1 MDKSIILEDW
11 NEQFSIVEKLRIS
24 EVKELYK
31 KINETD
37 NKELRKNY
45 YNKIILGTEHVVYN
59 YLKST
64 NIYLLSSM
72 NADTEDIIATTYET
86 WIENIKNGKLNEA
99 NSFSQITQANTF
111 SYSIEEK
118 MGLNSQ
124 FDISSSSEFASSQF
138 YKNGKKH
145 SDNALG
151 VLTDLELRKSFV
163 KYYRLR
169 QLGDEKIDLTE
180 QVFEDSKI
188 SNDQKVRVASFFDKT
203 CDYLDSTIGDTKISD
218 TNLAKYIKLVISNT
232 ITSDSTDNSM
242 LIDNNDV
249 DSEVIENNMREKLIE
264 SFETAQL
271 TDTEKFIIRKRFGID
286 GGGCK
291 TLEETG
297 ESLGASKIGIL
308 LTEAKAL
315 HKLRTPK
322 SARGLQS
329 FL

>member
-1 MDKSIILEDW
+1 MDKTKILEDW
-11 NEQFSIVEKLRIS
+11 NEQFSNVEKLKLS
-24 EVKELYK
+24 EVKEIYK
-31 KINETD
+31 KIEETD

-64 NIYLLSSM
+64 KIYLLSSM
-72 NADTEDIIATTYET
+72 NVDPEDIIATTYET
-86 WIENIKNGKLNEA
+86 WIENIKNGKLNES

-124 FDISSSSEFASSQF
+124 FDISSSSASTQF
-138 YKNGKKH
+138 YKNGKKN

-151 VLTDLELRKSFV
+151 VLTDLELRKFFV

-203 CDYLDSTIGDTKISD
+203 CDYLDSTIGDTQISD
-218 TNLAKYIKLVISNT
+218 TNLAKYIKLIISNA
-232 ITSDSTDNSM
+232 IASDSIDNSI

-271 TDTEKFIIRKRFGID
+271 TDTEEFIIRKRFGLD
-286 GGGCK
+286 GGRK

-297 ESLGASKIGIL
+297 ESLGVSKMRVIFIE
-308 LTEAKAL
+308 TKAL
-315 HKLRTPK
+315 RKLRTPK

>member
-1 MDKSIILEDW
+1 MDKTKILEDW
-11 NEQFSIVEKLRIS
+11 NEQFSNVEKLKLS
-24 EVKELYK
+24 EVKEIYK
-31 KINETD
+31 KIEETD

-64 NIYLLSSM
+64 KIYLLSSM
-72 NADTEDIIATTYET
+72 NVDPEDIIATTYET

-124 FDISSSSEFASSQF
+124 FDISSSSASTQF

-151 VLTDLELRKSFV
+151 VLTDLELRKFFV

-203 CDYLDSTIGDTKISD
+203 CDYLDSTIGDTQISD
-218 TNLAKYIKLVISNT
+218 TNLAKYIKLIISNA
-232 ITSDSTDNSM
+232 ITSDSIDNSI

-271 TDTEKFIIRKRFGID
+271 TDTEEFIIRKRFGID
-286 GGGCK
+286 GGRK

-297 ESLGASKIGIL
+297 ESLGVSKMRVIFIE
-308 LTEAKAL
+308 TKAL
-315 HKLRTPK
+315 RKLRTPK

>member
-1 MDKSIILEDW
+1 MDKTKILEDW
-11 NEQFSIVEKLRIS
+11 NEQFSNVEKLKLS
-24 EVKELYK
+24 EVKEIYK
-31 KINETD
+31 KIEETD

-64 NIYLLSSM
+64 KIYLLSSM
-72 NADTEDIIATTYET
+72 NVDPEDIIATTYET
-86 WIENIKNGKLNEA
+86 WIENIKNGKLNES

-124 FDISSSSEFASSQF
+124 FDISSSSASTQF

-151 VLTDLELRKSFV
+151 VLTDLELRKFFV

-203 CDYLDSTIGDTKISD
+203 CDYLDSTIGDTQISD
-218 TNLAKYIKLVISNT
+218 TNLAKYIKLIISNA
-232 ITSDSTDNSM
+232 IASDSIDNSI

-286 GGGCK
+286 GGRK

-297 ESLGASKIGIL
+297 ESLGVSKMRVIFIE
-308 LTEAKAL
+308 TKAL
-315 HKLRTPK
+315 RKLRTPK

>member
-1 MDKSIILEDW
+1 MDKTKILEDW
-11 NEQFSIVEKLRIS
+11 NEQFSNVEKLKLS
-24 EVKELYK
+24 EVKEIYK
-31 KINETD
+31 KIEETD

-64 NIYLLSSM
+64 KIYLLSSM
-72 NADTEDIIATTYET
+72 NVDPEDIIATTYET
-86 WIENIKNGKLNEA
+86 WIENIKNGKLNES

-124 FDISSSSEFASSQF
+124 FDISSSSASTQF

-151 VLTDLELRKSFV
+151 VLTDLELRKFFV

-203 CDYLDSTIGDTKISD
+203 CDYLDSTIGDTQISD
-218 TNLAKYIKLVISNT
+218 TNLAKYIKLIISNA
-232 ITSDSTDNSM
+232 ITSDSIDNSI

-271 TDTEKFIIRKRFGID
+271 TDTEEFIIRKRFGID
-286 GGGCK
+286 GGRK

-297 ESLGASKIGIL
+297 ESLGVSKMRVIFIE
-308 LTEAKAL
+308 TKAL
-315 HKLRTPK
+315 RKLRTPK

>member
-1 MDKSIILEDW
+1 MDKTKILEDW
-11 NEQFSIVEKLRIS
+11 NEQFSNVEKLKLS
-24 EVKELYK
+24 EVKEIYK
-31 KINETD
+31 KIEETD

-45 YNKIILGTEHVVYN
+45 YNKIILGTEHIVYN

-64 NIYLLSSM
+64 KIYLLSSM
-72 NADTEDIIATTYET
+72 NVDPEDIIATTYET
-86 WIENIKNGKLNEA
+86 WIENIKNGKLNKA
-99 NSFSQITQANTF
+99 NSFSQITQANAF
-111 SYSIEEK
+111 GHSIEEK
-118 MGLNSQ
+118 MGLNNQ
-124 FDISSSSEFASSQF
+124 FDISSSSASTQF

-151 VLTDLELRKSFV
+151 VLTDLELRKFFV

-203 CDYLDSTIGDTKISD
+203 CDYLDSTIGDTQISD
-218 TNLAKYIKLVISNT
+218 TNLAKYIKLIISNA
-232 ITSDSTDNSM
+232 IASDSIDNSI

-271 TDTEKFIIRKRFGID
+271 TDTEEFIIRKRFGID
-286 GGGCK
+286 GGRK

-297 ESLGASKIGIL
+297 ESLGVSKMRVIFIE
-308 LTEAKAL
+308 TKAL
-315 HKLRTPK
+315 RKLRTPK

>member
-1 MDKSIILEDW
+1 MDKTKILEDW
-11 NEQFSIVEKLRIS
+11 NEQFSNVEKLKLS
-24 EVKELYK
+24 EVKEIYK
-31 KINETD
+31 KIEETD

-64 NIYLLSSM
+64 KIYLLSSM
-72 NADTEDIIATTYET
+72 NVDPEDIIATTYET
-86 WIENIKNGKLNEA
+86 WIENIKNGKLNES

-124 FDISSSSEFASSQF
+124 FDISSSSASTQF

-151 VLTDLELRKSFV
+151 VLTDLELRKFFV

-203 CDYLDSTIGDTKISD
+203 CDYLDSTIGDTQISD
-218 TNLAKYIKLVISNT
+218 TNLAKYIKLIISNA
-232 ITSDSTDNSM
+232 IASDSIDNSI

-271 TDTEKFIIRKRFGID
+271 TDTEEFIIRKRFGID
-286 GGGCK
+286 GGRK

-297 ESLGASKIGIL
+297 ESLGVSKMRVIFIE
-308 LTEAKAL
+308 TKAL
-315 HKLRTPK
+315 RKLRTPK

>member
-1 MDKSIILEDW
+1 MNKTKILEDW
-11 NEQFSIVEKLRIS
+11 NEQFSNVEKLKLS
-24 EVKELYK
+24 EVKEIYK
-31 KINETD
+31 KIEETD

-64 NIYLLSSM
+64 KIYLLSSM
-72 NADTEDIIATTYET
+72 NVDPEDIIATTYET

-124 FDISSSSEFASSQF
+124 FDISSSSASTQF

-151 VLTDLELRKSFV
+151 VLTDLELRKFFV

-180 QVFEDSKI
+180 QMFEDSKI

-218 TNLAKYIKLVISNT
+218 TNLEKYIKLIISNA
-232 ITSDSTDNSM
+232 ITSDSIDNSI

-271 TDTEKFIIRKRFGID
+271 TDTEEFIIRKRFGID
-286 GGGCK
+286 GGRK

-297 ESLGASKIGIL
+297 ESLGVSKMRVIFIE
-308 LTEAKAL
+308 TKAL
-315 HKLRTPK
+315 RKLRTPK

>member
-1 MDKSIILEDW
+1 MDKTRILEDW
-11 NEQFSIVEKLRIS
+11 NEQFSNVEKLKLS
-24 EVKELYK
+24 EVKEIYK
-31 KINETD
+31 KIEETD

-64 NIYLLSSM
+64 KIYLLSSM
-72 NADTEDIIATTYET
+72 NVDPEDIIATTYET
-86 WIENIKNGKLNEA
+86 WIENIKNGKLNDA

-124 FDISSSSEFASSQF
+124 FDISSSSASTQF

-151 VLTDLELRKSFV
+151 VLTDLELRKFFV

-203 CDYLDSTIGDTKISD
+203 CDYLDSTIGDTQISD
-218 TNLAKYIKLVISNT
+218 TNLAKYIKLIISNA
-232 ITSDSTDNSM
+232 ITSDSIDNSI

-271 TDTEKFIIRKRFGID
+271 TDTEEFIIRKRFGID
-286 GGGCK
+286 GGRK

-297 ESLGASKIGIL
+297 ESLGVSKMRVIFIE
-308 LTEAKAL
+308 TKAL
-315 HKLRTPK
+315 RKLRTPK

>member
-1 MDKSIILEDW
+1 MDKTKILEDW
-11 NEQFSIVEKLRIS
+11 NEQFSNVEKLKLS
-24 EVKELYK
+24 EVKEIYK
-31 KINETD
+31 KIEETD

-64 NIYLLSSM
+64 KIYLLSSM
-72 NADTEDIIATTYET
+72 NVDPEDIIATTYET
-86 WIENIKNGKLNEA
+86 WIENIKNGKLNES

-124 FDISSSSEFASSQF
+124 FDISSSSASTQF

-151 VLTDLELRKSFV
+151 VLTDLELRKFFV

-203 CDYLDSTIGDTKISD
+203 CDYLDSTMGDTQISD
-218 TNLAKYIKLVISNT
+218 TNLAKYIKLIISNA
-232 ITSDSTDNSM
+232 ITSDSIDNSI

-271 TDTEKFIIRKRFGID
+271 TDTEEFIIRKRFGID
-286 GGGCK
+286 GGRK

-297 ESLGASKIGIL
+297 ESLGVSKMRVIFIE
-308 LTEAKAL
+308 TKAL
-315 HKLRTPK
+315 RKLRTPK

>member
-1 MDKSIILEDW
+1 MDKTKILEDW
-11 NEQFSIVEKLRIS
+11 NEQFSNVEKLKIN

-45 YNKIILGTEHVVYN
+45 YSKIILGTEHVVYN

-64 NIYLLSSM
+64 KIYLLSSM
-72 NADTEDIIATTYET
+72 NVDTEDIIATTYET

-99 NSFSQITQANTF
+99 TSFSQITQANTF

-118 MGLNSQ
+118 MGLNNQ
-124 FDISSSSEFASSQF
+124 FDISENASTRF
-138 YKNGKKH
+138 YKDGKKH

-151 VLTDLELRKSFV
+151 VLNDLELRKLFV

-169 QLGDEKIDLTE
+169 QLGDEKIDITE
-180 QVFEDSKI
+180 QVFENSKI
-188 SNDQKVRVASFFDKT
+188 SNDQKVRVASFFNKT
-203 CDYLDSTIGDTKISD
+203 CDYLNSTIGDTKISD
-218 TNLAKYIKLVISNT
+218 TNLSKYIKLIISNT
-232 ITSDSTDNSM
+232 ITSDSIDNSM
-242 LIDNNDV
+242 LVDNNDV

-271 TDTEKFIIRKRFGID
+271 TDTEEFIIRKRFGID
-286 GGGCK
+286 GGRCK

-297 ESLGASKIGIL
+297 ESLGASKMRVLFI
-308 LTEAKAL
+308 EAKAL
-315 HKLRTPK
+315 RKLRTPK

>member
-1 MDKSIILEDW
+1 MDKTKILEDW
-11 NEQFSIVEKLRIS
+11 NEQFSNVEKLKLS
-24 EVKELYK
+24 EVKEIYK
-31 KINETD
+31 KIEETD

-64 NIYLLSSM
+64 KIYLLSSM
-72 NADTEDIIATTYET
+72 NVDPEDIIATTYET

-99 NSFSQITQANTF
+99 TSFSQITQANTF

-118 MGLNSQ
+118 MGLNNQ
-124 FDISSSSEFASSQF
+124 FDISENASTRF
-138 YKNGKKH
+138 YIDGKKH

-151 VLTDLELRKSFV
+151 VLTDLELRKFFV

-180 QVFEDSKI
+180 QTFEDSKI
-188 SNDQKVRVASFFDKT
+188 SNDQKVRVASFFNKT
-203 CDYLDSTIGDTKISD
+203 CDYLDSTIGDTQISD
-218 TNLAKYIKLVISNT
+218 TNLAKYIKLIISNA
-232 ITSDSTDNSM
+232 ITSDSIDNSI

-249 DSEVIENNMREKLIE
+249 DSEVIQNNMREKLIE

-271 TDTEKFIIRKRFGID
+271 TDVEEFIIRKRFGID
-286 GGGCK
+286 GGRK

-297 ESLGASKIGIL
+297 ESLGVSKMRVIFIE
-308 LTEAKAL
+308 TKAL
-315 HKLRTPK
+315 RKLRTPK